1 MDPLLQLPSNLDR
14 AHLEMESSLRASGV
28 RLQISS
34 REYCRRKS
42 EKDILEDRAE
52 GVTYRAPGDEA
63 LVVRRWKEVKF
74 YQNSPSSER

>member
-14 AHLEMESSLRASGV
+14 AHLERESSVRASGV

-34 REYCRRKS
+34 REYWRRKS

-52 GVTYRAPGDEA
+52 GLTHPEDLRI
-63 LVVRRWKEVKF
+63 KF
-74 YQNSPSSER
+74 RQVGEKGGKVLPELSVL